1 MARHLIRIVT
11 ALALTLAVLLGVANT
26 AAAQEPDPKP
36 GEDRSLV
43 CQGAEALGEGLG
55 TVIPGFGAINVPGLP
70 SSGDVV
76 GNWAGN
82 MCDHNGNPVAA
93 VKDFASEQL
102 QEQWDSQFGK
112 IVTSMLDGMSQAM
125 VMAIIWWIKIPNAD
139 LESFAPLAQINEY
152 TVWIQSFLLIISI
165 GFMALRL
172 AAARRQLMVDQAE
185 ETFRTMV
192 RVVVTAAMMSVVV
205 ALATA
210 AGDAFATEV
219 VNATSNND
227 PAGTVQAMMV
237 LNAYSGLAPGLM
249 LLIGLVGAIGALAQA
264 FFMPIRQGFL
274 IVAVAALPVAAA
286 AGGTK
291 TGTQSY
297 EKLLAWV
304 IGFCLFKPVASLV
317 YAMAFLTTQSSA
329 LDVPEGQ
336 TPTLEQFQ
344 YSLIGISLLAATAL
358 VLPALMRLITPAVS
372 AVGSGGGGAQAAGAA
387 LLAGA
392 ALATG
397 GKALMGGKL
406 AGGKAVPPG
415 GGFSGGGGGGT
426 PGLVGGGSSGGG
438 GGGGGRGG
446 GGNGGGSRGAPSPN
460 APSRSDQRSR
470 SAAPA
475 GSSGP
480 QKGSGAKAGKWV
492 SAAAGGSHSANRAA
506 GDLAGDNYAP
516 TNSRH
521 TIPR

>member
-1 MARHLIRIVT
+1 MDPVARHLIRVVT
-11 ALALTLAVLLGVANT
+11 ALAVSLAILLGVANT
-26 AAAQEPDPKP
+26 AVAQEPEPKP

-55 TVIPGFGAINVPGLP
+55 GLIPGFGGVNVPGLP

-76 GNWAGN
+76 GNWSGN
-82 MCDHNGNPVAA
+82 MCDNHGNPVET

-112 IVTSMLDGMSQAM
+112 IVNSMLDGMSQAM
-125 VMAIIWWIKIPNAD
+125 VMATIWWIKIPNAD

-152 TVWIQSFLLIISI
+152 TIWIQSFLLIISI
-165 GFMALRL
+165 GFMSLRL

-185 ETFRTMV
+185 ETFRTLV

-205 ALATA
+205 TLATA

-219 VNATSNND
+219 VGATSNND
-227 PAGTVQAMMV
+227 PAGTVQSMMI

-249 LLIGLVGAIGALAQA
+249 LIIGLFGTFGALAQA
-264 FFMPIRQGFL
+264 FLMPIRQGFL

-291 TGTQSY
+291 TGSQSY

-304 IGFCLFKPVASLV
+304 VGFCLFKPVASLV

-344 YSLIGISLLAATAL
+344 YSLIGISLLAAAAL

-372 AVGSGGGGAQAAGAA
+372 AVGNGGSGAGAGGAALMAGAA
-387 LLAGA
+387 LM
-392 ALATG
+392 TG
-397 GKALMGGKL
+397 GKALAGKL

-415 GGFSGGGGGGT
+415 GGFSGAGGGGT
-426 PGLVGGGSSGGG
+426 PGLVGGGGNGGG
-438 GGGGGRGG
+438 GGGGNGRGG
-446 GGNGGGSRGAPSPN
+446 G
-460 APSRSDQRSR
+460 
-470 SAAPA
+470 
-475 GSSGP
+475 
-480 QKGSGAKAGKWV
+480 
-492 SAAAGGSHSANRAA
+492 
-506 GDLAGDNYAP
+506 
-516 TNSRH
+516 
-521 TIPR
+521 